1 MEPSSFRPYWTTVE
15 SSYSNFSTHVP
26 SASWTALTTW
36 SKKPWLAVQ
45 RSFLS
50 SSTVIEAGMAPTVG
64 CWFRNVSAP
73 DSWSTLNAITDEAGF
88 LGPRPSV
95 LRSSTEYRTPAFGA

>member
-15 SSYSNFSTHVP
+15 SSYSNFSTHEP
-26 SASWTALTTW
+26 SASWTAFTTW

-64 CWFRNVSAP
+64 CWFRKVSAP
-73 DSWSTLNAITDEAGF
+73 VCWSTLNDMTDEAGS

-95 LRSSTEYRTPAFGA
+95 LRSSTEYSTPAFGA